1 MHYSRLHFS
10 KDAARNKQTIIP
22 KDRTAEIG
30 QRDGLSPDDIKQA
43 KILYSCGNN
52 MVDGIGQ
59 HQKSLSPGDNMGE
72 NGNMGVEDWC
82 YTLEMSW

>member
-10 KDAARNKQTIIP
+10 KDPAGNKETIVP
-22 KDRTAEIG
+22 KDSTAEIG
-30 QRDGLSPDDIKQA
+30 QRDGLSPYDIKQA

-59 HQKSLSPGDNMGE
+59 DSLSPDNNMGE
-72 NGNMGVEDWC
+72 NGGMDGNMGVED
-82 YTLEMSW
+82 